1 MKLFYDLLIW
11 LVGKQMAPGRIKL
24 YMSFIYFKH
33 FNYRYMM
40 LIEDKDKIYMLDRNN
55 NVFQINHLWFPE
67 NSDCT
72 KYLTNTLIDGVCF

>member
-1 MKLFYDLLIW
+1 
-11 LVGKQMAPGRIKL
+11 
-24 YMSFIYFKH
+24 
-33 FNYRYMM
+33 MM

-72 KYLTNTLIDGVCF
+72 RHLTNTLIDGVCFFRLNKFIACLFLLC

>member
-40 LIEDKDKIYMLDRNN
+40 LIEDENKSSKIQTWDRLDR
-55 NVFQINHLWFPE
+55 
-67 NSDCT
+67 
-72 KYLTNTLIDGVCF
+72 